1 MRKLTESLEVNNSS
15 NQTGLA
21 HQTSLYNQQF
31 IEDAVRTAVKLQ
43 NHIDK
48 MYKVD
53 FVKELYLDNLV
64 DADFRCH
71 GTCLCR
77 TVKDGG
83 RTMKNEKID
92 RLIEALTELKAAQ
105 KRICELESK
114 IRTLMS
120 DNQSE
125 EAGVLPIIP
134 NVRAETFT
142 TKEIANELGIT
153 PQSLNKTLSEKEI
166 IALYGDKW
174 IVTPRFASKGLMCVR
189 ISPYIDSSNT
199 KRNRANL
206 LIEWT
211 KEGKDYIMSL
221 FKH

>member
-1 MRKLTESLEVNNSS
+1 
-15 NQTGLA
+15 
-21 HQTSLYNQQF
+21 
-31 IEDAVRTAVKLQ
+31 
-43 NHIDK
+43 
-48 MYKVD
+48 
-53 FVKELYLDNLV
+53 
-64 DADFRCH
+64 
-71 GTCLCR
+71 
-77 TVKDGG
+77 
-83 RTMKNEKID
+83 MKNESID
-92 RLIEALTELKAAQ
+92 KLVEALTELKASQ
-105 KRICELESK
+105 KRVYELENE

-120 DNQSE
+120 DKQSE

-153 PQSLNKTLSEKEI
+153 PQSLNKALSEKEI

-189 ISPYIDSSNT
+189 ISPYIDSSNP

-211 KEGKDYIMSL
+211 KAGKDYIMSL

>member
-1 MRKLTESLEVNNSS
+1 
-15 NQTGLA
+15 
-21 HQTSLYNQQF
+21 
-31 IEDAVRTAVKLQ
+31 
-43 NHIDK
+43 
-48 MYKVD
+48 
-53 FVKELYLDNLV
+53 
-64 DADFRCH
+64 
-71 GTCLCR
+71 
-77 TVKDGG
+77 
-83 RTMKNEKID
+83 
-92 RLIEALTELKAAQ
+92 
-105 KRICELESK
+105 
-114 IRTLMS
+114 MS

-134 NVRAETFT
+134 NVRTETFT

-153 PQSLNKTLSEKEI
+153 PQSLNKALSEKEI

-189 ISPYIDSSNT
+189 ISPYIDSSNP

-211 KEGKDYIMSL
+211 KAGKDYIMSL

>member
-1 MRKLTESLEVNNSS
+1 
-15 NQTGLA
+15 
-21 HQTSLYNQQF
+21 
-31 IEDAVRTAVKLQ
+31 
-43 NHIDK
+43 
-48 MYKVD
+48 
-53 FVKELYLDNLV
+53 
-64 DADFRCH
+64 
-71 GTCLCR
+71 
-77 TVKDGG
+77 
-83 RTMKNEKID
+83 MKNEKID